1 MKHRVHL
8 FQAVVVALAAG
19 STSAAVSEVFG
30 FLNGGSRVGRY
41 DVGANTL
48 QDCGPVASGQFSTN
62 LAMDANRRIY
72 YMNPFEGSHV
82 IWTAD
87 LDGGN
92 NLINQAPLQTL
103 NTSGFGIIDGFTIGP
118 DQNLYMTG
126 YGKSEIYSYN
136 TTSNSPNLL
145 KEVTL
150 TGGGEYRSD
159 LAFDVNTNY
168 LVGIGIVPDGT
179 GRRSLF
185 QIPSNLATNGANDLV
200 PWEYFGGNT
209 SPWANPAFD
218 LRTLLGGNPDGVA
231 FDFNTGDLYLSGDG
245 EEFSIWDRNLATRIN
260 TLPIGFAGDPGM
272 GFDLAFQTAVP
283 TPGAAGLLCLGVLS
297 LGRRS
302 RR

>member
-1 MKHRVHL
+1 MNKRVHVW
-8 FQAVVVALAAG
+8 QAVIVCLAAG
-19 STSAAVSEVFG
+19 SSNAAVSEVFG
-30 FLNGGSRVGRY
+30 FINGGSRLGRY
-41 DVGANTL
+41 DIGLNTL
-48 QDCGPVASGQFSTN
+48 QDCGPLAGSGFNTN
-62 LAMDANRRIY
+62 LAMDANRKIY

-87 LDGGN
+87 LDGSN
-92 NLINQAPLQTL
+92 NVVNAAPLQTL
-103 NTSGFGIIDGFTIGP
+103 NTAGFGIIDGFTIGP

-150 TGGGEYRSD
+150 AGGGEYRSD

-168 LVGIGIVPDGT
+168 LVGIGIVPDGS

-185 QIPSNLATNGANDLV
+185 QIPANLATNGANDSV
-200 PWEYFGGNT
+200 AWEYFGGNS
-209 SPWANPAFD
+209 SPWANPTFD
-218 LRTLLGGNPDGVA
+218 LRTLLGGNPDGIA
-231 FDFNTGDLYLSGDG
+231 FDFNTGELYLSGDG

-260 TLPIGFAGDPGM
+260 TLPIGFWGDPGM
-272 GFDLAFQTAVP
+272 GYDLAFQTAVP
-283 TPGAAGLLCLGVLS
+283 TPGVAGLLGLGL
-297 LGRRS
+297 LARTRRS